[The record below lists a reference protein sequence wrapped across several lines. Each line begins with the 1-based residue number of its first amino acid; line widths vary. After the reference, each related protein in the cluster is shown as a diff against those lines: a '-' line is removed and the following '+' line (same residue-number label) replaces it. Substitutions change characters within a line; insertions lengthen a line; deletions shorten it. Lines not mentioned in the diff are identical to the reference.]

1 MTNHKRAS
9 WTAIDI
15 LEAAPSLF
23 PFSSSSSFMLFS
35 KPLLLT
41 HTTIPSSF
49 LSSAR
54 PPPAHCYFFIF
65 QTSSSTTSAI
75 QIPALT
81 PHRFR
86 TNKRGSRLP
95 TTTFASLLSSPLA
108 RARSLPSLAL
118 SLSSPPLRR
127 ALSAKEPAS
136 HLQKRRFSKSTPGI
150 DLPAETIHVKG
161 KIFLPESTRFGKEI
175 WTVRSET
182 DSNETIDVG
191 IVVEM

>member
-1 MTNHKRAS
+1 MDSDQH
-9 WTAIDI
+9 
-15 LEAAPSLF
+15 PG
-23 PFSSSSSFMLFS
+23 SSS
-35 KPLLLT
+35 KPLSFFFFFFIHALLQT
-41 HTTIPSSF
+41 SSSDTLPSHPLFSPPP
-49 LSSAR
+49 LR
-54 PPPAHCYFFIF
+54 PPAHCYFFIL

-81 PHRFR
+81 PNRFC

-95 TTTFASLLSSPLA
+95 TTTFASLLFPRARALCPFLSRDLSPL
-108 RARSLPSLAL
+108 
-118 SLSSPPLRR
+118 LSSSPLRR

-136 HLQKRRFSKSTPGI
+136 YLQKRRFSKSTTGI

-161 KIFLPESTRFGKEI
+161 KIFLPESTMLGKEI